1 MNSLFSNNSPL
12 WNLTNKILNFLW
24 LSLLWFLCSLPVIT
38 VGAST
43 AALYQVMLKYVRNEE
58 GYLTTS
64 YFRAFRRNFR
74 QATAVWLLLLPAG
87 LLLTINFVLYNR
99 LEQEGT
105 AGFLFM
111 ILGFGVSLSFAF
123 MNLYVY
129 AVLAKFQNTLF
140 RIITNS
146 WIMALYHWPTSV
158 LMLAITLLIL
168 ASGFL
173 IFPPLLFCAPA
184 VICYLNTKQLTRIFE
199 KYTAT
204 A

>member
-12 WNLTNKILNFLW
+12 WNITNKILNFLW

-105 AGFLFM
+105 AGF
-111 ILGFGVSLSFAF
+111 AF

>member
-12 WNLTNKILNFLW
+12 WNITNKILNFLW

-146 WIMALYHWPTSV
+146 WIMALYQRTDACDHTAHPGVWFPDLPTIAV
-158 LMLAITLLIL
+158 LRSGCDLLSEYE
-168 ASGFL
+168 AADPYF
-173 IFPPLLFCAPA
+173 
-184 VICYLNTKQLTRIFE
+184 
-199 KYTAT
+199 
-204 A
+204 